1 MDYLLKNIKNSTHI
15 HQSEVNYIRQLME
28 RAKLFH
34 DNAFQTIADEAR
46 NTRWSPE
53 RVRNDKISTVHMND
67 ILDTMIKASDDV
79 VKMRYVLM
87 YINDKQYDTDDV
99 IDDLNRAAI
108 YELIENT
115 DGQSIASPYFEED
128 QPIRS
133 VANFMSNSRDACL
146 LSDDTYEITGS
157 QNIIERFPE
166 KIKKHTQ
173 KIINNIWTSNCV
185 ANEAYF
191 ESNLLRINTVHS
203 NKHIDPQY
211 DGLTFNV
218 LNDIYNVHKCFL
230 FANYRFKH
238 YDVHQFV
245 TDIQN
250 CNLDHRIKQ
259 CIEAVEIEDDIATID
274 LYPTYIIDDDMY
286 TIC

>member
-1 MDYLLKNIKNSTHI
+1 MLNPIHRLLGLCQENDHECDLNWQHIANALRHELYKKISLSFMEIINGNTRFENMDDLLKNIKNSTHI

-211 DGLTFNV
+211 DGLTFN
-218 LNDIYNVHKCFL
+218 
-230 FANYRFKH
+230 
-238 YDVHQFV
+238 
-245 TDIQN
+245 
-250 CNLDHRIKQ
+250 
-259 CIEAVEIEDDIATID
+259 
-274 LYPTYIIDDDMY
+274 
-286 TIC
+286 